1 MRIKYRGNAAPL
13 WGARMPNWPRTILF
27 LFGLISTIA
36 LSGCARSASQCRI
49 SGYPGASAAVLE
61 ESLPEIEPAGFQF
74 DVSDVGSPEDVD
86 ATLGRPFPAPTDYH
100 SLSAEDC
107 QCMAAAASTQ
117 GNSMAAERRSI
128 QAGASRHHG
137 LSEEDQLR
145 IRALRASELEARNK
159 SAGAALEIYYTIAE
173 AEANLSI
180 LEASLAEIDDALAK
194 VRRLREQGMQLPFD
208 DGEFSRQRLELIY
221 KQTDLQLK
229 VGQLNAQLV
238 RLLGLQSTDPDTRVW
253 PDTDWKVVVE
263 PIDMDAAVQ
272 EGLSLRPEMQFL
284 VSLPRYVNTKTLSV
298 VRQIVAG
305 GSGLLGAQSK
315 FAGLIQLI
323 GSRLCGKRESEER
336 ELPVRRRQLADYTEQ
351 RRLDITSEIQQAV
364 RSVEAHLRE
373 IAVAKQATAAWEER
387 ISELTRKQKI
397 DEASFAEISTARLK
411 AFQAQSDETNR
422 IVGWKIAQA
431 KLKEAQGKLVLECQ
445 AENSTYGGRAIS
457 FCRREA
463 APASEAPR
471 VVEQP
476 SDWIPGENYR
486 R

>member
-1 MRIKYRGNAAPL
+1 
-13 WGARMPNWPRTILF
+13 MPNWPRAVL
-27 LFGLISTIA
+27 LGLISTIA
-36 LSGCARSASQCRI
+36 LPGCARCASQCRS
-49 SGYPGASAAVLE
+49 SGYAGASVVAME

-74 DVSDVGSPEDVD
+74 DVSDVGSPEEVD
-86 ATLGRPFPAPTDYH
+86 AILGRPFPAPADYH

-107 QCMAAAASTQ
+107 QCKAAAASTQ

-180 LEASLAEIDDALAK
+180 LEASVAEIDDALAK
-194 VRRLREQGMQLPFD
+194 VQRLREQGMQLPFD
-208 DGEFSRQRLELIY
+208 DSEFARQRLELAY
-221 KQTDLQLK
+221 KQTDLQQK
-229 VGQLNAQLV
+229 VEQLNAQLV
-238 RLLGLQSTDPDTRVW
+238 RLVGLQSTDANARVW
-253 PDTDWKVVVE
+253 PATDWKVVVE
-263 PIDMDAAVQ
+263 PIDMEAAVQ
-272 EGLSLRPEMQFL
+272 EGLSLRPEMQLL

-305 GSGLLGAQSK
+305 GSGLLGSQSK

-364 RSVEAHLRE
+364 RGVETHLRE
-373 IAVAKQATAAWEER
+373 IAIAKQATAAWEER

-411 AFQAQSDETNR
+411 TFQAQSDETNR

-445 AENSTYGGRAIS
+445 TENSARGAGAVG
-457 FCRREA
+457 FCRQEA
-463 APASEAPR
+463 APASDAPL
-471 VVEQP
+471 VVERP